1 MLAIALVSSAL
12 QSYLVVGVLT
22 CLILPRVRQGLFQA
36 LNPTRWRRHSKAAYL
51 AFAVA
56 VAASA
61 SVAWPWLLRNRYLQ
75 PAPLRL

>member
-36 LNPTRWRRHSKAAYL
+36 LNPTRWHRHPKAAYL
-51 AFAVA
+51 AFVVA

-61 SVAWPWLLRNRYLQ
+61 TVAWPWLLRNRYLQ
-75 PAPLRL
+75 PASLRL